1 MSLLP
6 YDYLHLVNCP
16 EVVTISDDYCIY
28 ITQPLVRI
36 LRTDEKSIE
45 TPPRITTRTPQEEDL
60 ISGTMTPPS
69 SGLRGATRQYV
80 VAKFLSNRR

>member
-45 TPPRITTRTPQEEDL
+45 TPKDYYTHTKGGGLDFWHNDTP
-60 ISGTMTPPS
+60 IKWASGRYSTVCS
-69 SGLRGATRQYV
+69 SQVLV
-80 VAKFLSNRR
+80 E